1 MISQKEAVY
10 STVVKH
16 RDSSGNF
23 DRAKV
28 ITDLAAQFGRGD
40 VEHSDRS
47 KIDTDSKCRAYCSG
61 LLSNWLRKDTRLHGT
76 EAFSSTGRLPR
87 TKKDNS
93 PADPEMKRLMQAKAL
108 LQKDGLAVEEIDDLI
123 SKRELEIAKAKGVER
138 QPARDA
144 ILAGLAEAGVDL
156 SEDTRENTAQED

>member
-16 RDSSGNF
+16 RDSAGNF

-47 KIDTDSKCRAYCSG
+47 KIDTDPKCRAYCSG
-61 LLSNWLRKDTRLHGT
+61 LLSNWLRKDARLHGT
-76 EAFSSTGRLPR
+76 EAFSSAGKVPR
-87 TKKDNS
+87 AKKDNS

-123 SKRELEIAKAKGVER
+123 AKREREVLAAKGREL
-138 QPARDA
+138 QPAREA
-144 ILAGLAEAGVDL
+144 ILASLASAGVDL
-156 SEDTRENTAQED
+156 SEDTPETTAQEE